1 MKKELANL
9 LEVGLRE
16 LNLSVDA
23 HQTRLLLEYLQI
35 LLKWNSAYNLTAVR
49 DPKAMMTSHIL
60 DSLSI
65 APYIQGQRVLD
76 VGTGAGLPG
85 IPLAIFYP
93 DRQFTLLDSNGKK
106 IRFIFQVKN
115 QLGLNNL
122 TEVQN
127 RAERYQPKILFDAV
141 TSRAFSSLSDMTK
154 TTNHLLSDGGRFY
167 AMKGTL
173 PTQELSMLT
182 KHYKVVGSHELFV
195 PGIKNDR
202 HLIEIESSN

>member
-122 TEVQN
+122 TEIQN
-127 RAERYQPKILFDAV
+127 RAERYQPKILFDAI

>member
-122 TEVQN
+122 TEIQN